1 MANMTTGRHLKL
13 SHALLQTVR
22 EVLSAETKSSVKKT
36 KKVPPSS
43 KVMVSKGKTGGVR
56 MIDKKKYNANKHVLA
71 DEKKEGSKNPRINL
85 SGKQDQVELRPRLT
99 REEVSEKLDNMGI
112 SDKKEKVSTANAR
125 VDRENA
131 RVDREQRL
139 ARLMPKLTRRR
150 FRQQFASPKPGL
162 ASPKRRMNEDERASD
177 ENISEAKG
185 LGKQVMIIKGHHSGK
200 SGWIREIAHH
210 KGVERGKHYHV
221 DLDDGGQA
229 NGLAGHEIRLVKKQV
244 TEGNSNSDHDLY
256 HIHNDDADLAIKLHG
271 RSKVLSAIT
280 SYGAYHSTTDKGALF
295 KVPKKHS
302 AEFERHMNTMRI
314 TPDKSMGES
323 VEMNELSKETLRKY
337 AKRSLY
343 HVSLHTQRAGEK
355 NKQYSSLTK
364 QHHILQA
371 IKRARGVATAIDK
384 LAIAKEEVELGEAR
398 RPVVHPIVHHG
409 KVVGST
415 WKNGPGDHQSVH
427 HASGMSWGSAD
438 SRKSSESVVKDH
450 HDGIA
455 AEIAAHKK
463 GRKNRIRM

>member
-99 REEVSEKLDNMGI
+99 REEVSEKLDSMGV

-150 FRQQFASPKPGL
+150 FRQQFAIAVRGL

-177 ENISEAKG
+177 ENISEAKS

-229 NGLAGHEIRLVKKQV
+229 NGLAGHEIRLA
-244 TEGNSNSDHDLY
+244 N
-256 HIHNDDADLAIKLHG
+256 
-271 RSKVLSAIT
+271 
-280 SYGAYHSTTDKGALF
+280 
-295 KVPKKHS
+295 
-302 AEFERHMNTMRI
+302 
-314 TPDKSMGES
+314 MGES

-343 HVSLHTQRAGEK
+343 HVTLHTQRAGEK

-398 RPVVHPIVHHG
+398 RPVQHPIVHHG

-415 WKNGPGDHQSVH
+415 WKNKNGEHESEH
-427 HASGMSWGSAD
+427 HATGMSWSAGSKKDA
-438 SRKSSESVVKDH
+438 ESIVKDH
-450 HDGIA
+450 HDEHTNDRKI
-455 AEIAAHKK
+455 KK
-463 GRKNRIRM
+463 QAYLDVLGGLQQRTLNKIMKKRSQDM